1 MVNNRSLTIDPTA
14 NRARGMALWAAA
26 CIGLCAPLFGGA
38 SLAQQAAAP
47 PTEPEPAGGPPM
59 IRRLTESQYRAS
71 VADLFGADVPIV
83 GRFEHALRADG
94 LLAVGTSQAGIS
106 AFSFEQYDA
115 SARGVAAEV
124 VSEKR
129 RAQLVPCRPHS
140 ISGFDA
146 ACAQQFVDHYGQAL
160 FRRPLSHEERQRYT
174 RTAREAQERLRG
186 DFYVGLQYA
195 LAGMMVAPDFLVRV
209 ERAVSDPRHR
219 GRLRLDA
226 YSKATRLSFFLTN
239 STPDT
244 ELLRAAGAGELD
256 TDAGLAR
263 QTDRLIASPRFAGA
277 VRAFFQD
284 MLEFD
289 SFDDLAKDPVIYPA
303 FNSTVALDA
312 QEQTLRTI
320 VQQLVAQRGDYRDL
334 FTTRSTYLTRALG
347 TVYRLPVAT
356 RNGWE
361 SAQYPANS
369 GRSGILTDVSFLA
382 LHSHPGRSSST
393 LRGKA
398 IRQTFMCQ
406 KIPDPPNNVDFSVIQ
421 DSSNTAM
428 PTARIRLEAHR
439 TQPTCAAC
447 HRLMDPLGLTLENF
461 DGSGSFRAK
470 ENGAPIDASGTLDGK
485 DFQAAEGLGQ
495 ALHDNAQTP
504 RCLVEKLY
512 RSAVGRSALPAERPY
527 LSYLN
532 QAFEANGYRVP
543 ELMRAIA
550 LSQTFYAV
558 SAPAGDEKRAPQR
571 AAARGGNR
579 KGNGDHS

>member
-1 MVNNRSLTIDPTA
+1 MVKNRRLNTDPSPPA
-14 NRARGMALWAAA
+14 ARGAALWAAA
-26 CIGLCAPLFGGA
+26 CMMLWTPLFGGP
-38 SLAQQAAAP
+38 SLAQQAAAA
-47 PTEPEPAGGPPM
+47 TEPDAAGGPPM
-59 IRRLTESQYRAS
+59 IRRLTESQYRAT
-71 VADLFGADVPIV
+71 VADVFGADIPIV

-94 LLAVGTSQAGIS
+94 LLAVGTGQAGIS

-115 SARGVAAEV
+115 SARGVAGEV

-129 RAQLVPCRPHS
+129 RAQLVPCQPRSPTR
-140 ISGFDA
+140 FDA
-146 ACAQQFVDHYGQAL
+146 GCANQFVAHYGQAL
-160 FRRPLSHEERQRYT
+160 FRRPLSREETRRYVET
-174 RTAREAQERLRG
+174 ARTAQQRLHG
-186 DFYVGLQYA
+186 DFYTGLQYA
-195 LAGMMVAPDFLVRV
+195 LAGMMVAPDFLVRI
-209 ERAVSDPRHR
+209 ERAVPDPGHR
-219 GRLRLDA
+219 GQFRLDA
-226 YSKATRLSFFLTN
+226 WSKATRLSFFLTN
-239 STPDT
+239 STPDA

-263 QTDRLIASPRFAGA
+263 QADRLIASTRFEGA

-303 FNSTVALDA
+303 FNSTVAQDA

-320 VQQLVAQRGDYRDL
+320 VQHLVAQRGDYRDL
-334 FTTRSTYLTRALG
+334 FTTRSTFLTRALG

-361 SAQYPANS
+361 SAQYPASS

-398 IRQTFMCQ
+398 IRQIFMCQ
-406 KIPDPPNNVDFSVIQ
+406 AIPDPPNNVDFSVIQ

-461 DGSGSFRAK
+461 DGSGSFRAR
-470 ENGAPIDASGTLDGK
+470 ENGALIDASGALDGK
-485 DFQAAEGLGQ
+485 DFEAATGLGQ
-495 ALHDNAQTP
+495 ALHDSPQIP
-504 RCLVEKLY
+504 RCLVDKMY
-512 RSAVGRSALPAERPY
+512 RSAVGRSALPAERPF
-527 LSYLN
+527 LSFLN
-532 QAFEANGYRVP
+532 QTFQDNGFRVP

-550 LSQTFYAV
+550 LSRTFYAV
-558 SAPAGDEKRAPQR
+558 AAPGGDEKNPPRH
-571 AAARGGNR
+571 AAIQTSTSTRSGGR
-579 KGNGDHS
+579 S